1 MIKEVINVVMQQNE
15 FKILV
20 VDDEEKIVEV
30 VKSYLE
36 AGGYKV
42 YAAYDCKGAQEIFDK
57 VNPDLL
63 ILDLMLPDMSGEE
76 LCTKLRKRSRIPI
89 IMLTAKI
96 NETDILNGFGI
107 GADDYI
113 TKPFSAKQLVARV
126 KAILRRSAQEV
137 IPLTDVLTFN
147 EGDLNIDL
155 LKHEVKKQG
164 EVVSL
169 TPNEYKLLMAM
180 AKYPQKVFTREE
192 LIILALGEE
201 FDGFDRTIDSHIK
214 NLRQK
219 IETDTK
225 DPRYIITVHGVGYR
239 FGGE

>member
-1 MIKEVINVVMQQNE
+1 MQQNE

-30 VKSYLE
+30 IESYLK
-36 AGGYKV
+36 ASGYKV
-42 YAAYDCKGAQEIFDK
+42 YTAYNCKDAQEIFDK

-63 ILDLMLPDMSGEE
+63 ILDLMLPDISGEE
-76 LCTKLRKRSRIPI
+76 YCIRLRKKSRIPI

-96 NETDILNGFGI
+96 DEEDILKGLDI

-113 TKPFSAKQLVARV
+113 TKPFSTKQLVARV
-126 KAILRRSAQEV
+126 KALLRRSAQDV
-137 IPLTDVLTFN
+137 IPLTDVLSFN
-147 EGDLNIDL
+147 EEDLIIDS

-164 EVVSL
+164 EVVNL
-169 TPNEYKLLMAM
+169 TPNEYKLLMTM
-180 AKYPQKVFTREE
+180 VKYPQKVFTREE
-192 LIILALGEE
+192 LINVALGGE
-201 FDGFDRTIDSHIK
+201 FEGFDRTIDSHIK

-219 IETDTK
+219 IEMDTK
-225 DPRYIITVHGVGYR
+225 DPKYILTVHGVGYR

>member
-1 MIKEVINVVMQQNE
+1 MQQDE

-30 VKSYLE
+30 LQSYLE
-36 AGGYKV
+36 ASGYKV
-42 YAAYDCKGAQEIFDK
+42 YAAYNCKEAQEVFDR

-76 LCTKLRKRSRIPI
+76 FCTKLRQKSKIPI

-96 NETDILNGFGI
+96 NEVDILKGLDI

-113 TKPFSAKQLVARV
+113 TKPFSTKQLVARV
-126 KAILRRSAQEV
+126 KALLRRSAQEV
-137 IPLTDVLTFN
+137 ITLSDKFSFN
-147 EGDLNIDL
+147 EEDLIIEA

-164 EVVSL
+164 EVVNL
-169 TPNEYKLLMAM
+169 TPNEYKLLMSM
-180 AKYPQKVFTREE
+180 VRYPQKVFTREE
-192 LIILALGEE
+192 LINVALGGE

-219 IETDTK
+219 IESDTK
-225 DPRYIITVHGVGYR
+225 DPKYILTVHGVGYR
-239 FGGE
+239 FGAE

>member
-1 MIKEVINVVMQQNE
+1 MGQNE
-15 FKILV
+15 FEILI

-36 AGGYKV
+36 ASGYKV
-42 YAAYDCKGAQEIFDK
+42 YTAYNCRGAREIFDIM
-57 VNPDLL
+57 NPDLL
-63 ILDLMLPDMSGEE
+63 ILDLMLPDMSGEDFCIE
-76 LCTKLRKRSRIPI
+76 LRKKSRIPI

-96 NETDILNGFGI
+96 DEADILKGLDI

-126 KAILRRSAQEV
+126 KALLRRSSQEV
-137 IPLTDVLTFN
+137 IPLTDALSFN
-147 EGDLNIDL
+147 EGDLTIDA
-155 LKHEVKKQG
+155 LKYEVKKQG
-164 EVVSL
+164 ETVNL

-180 AKYPQKVFTREE
+180 VKYPQKVFTREE
-192 LIILALGEE
+192 LIIVALGGE
-201 FDGFDRTIDSHIK
+201 FDGYDRTIDSHIK

-225 DPRYIITVHGVGYR
+225 EPRYVITVHGVGYR